1 MLTHL
6 LVKRLETTDQL
17 SSSKRRS
24 HFQATCR
31 TWSLATRKKKLLVI
45 CPKKL
50 QGALAFKRGRG
61 FSKSHHPH
69 ANPGCRWLQR
79 SVRYKFLCGW
89 AHVYSTWVQLH
100 RKTCTMFGGRSAAR
114 DKRLTRGNMLYMW
127 LRKAMCTCLCMYVG
141 VLCMIILYGYS
152 CILSVDV
159 WLMCIILRMHSMIVY
174 IYMNIYNITIY
185 ILLCEYIYILIVYCT
200 YSFTCID
207 YLCTCKTRRCWKLIP
222 LSHIRRW
229 RPQAAAST
237 DHSTL
242 AAPHPSAFWLT
253 LGNPH
258 QQLGNSIGM

>member
-1 MLTHL
+1 MLTH
-6 LVKRLETTDQL
+6 VNSFTCQEAWIHRPAVI
-17 SSSKRRS
+17 
-24 HFQATCR
+24 FQAQVAFP
-31 TWSLATRKKKLLVI
+31 SDLQNLVLGNSEKKLLVI

-100 RKTCTMFGGRSAAR
+100 RKTCTMFGGRSATR

-141 VLCMIILYGYS
+141 VFCMIILYSYS

-174 IYMNIYNITIY
+174 IYMNIWIYTI
-185 ILLCEYIYILIVYCT
+185 
-200 YSFTCID
+200 
-207 YLCTCKTRRCWKLIP
+207 
-222 LSHIRRW
+222 
-229 RPQAAAST
+229 
-237 DHSTL
+237 
-242 AAPHPSAFWLT
+242 
-253 LGNPH
+253 
-258 QQLGNSIGM
+258 

>member
-152 CILSVDV
+152 CILYNTAHAQYD
-159 WLMCIILRMHSMIVY
+159 CVY

-185 ILLCEYIYILIVYCT
+185 ILLCEYIYIYLLYTAHIV
-200 YSFTCID
+200 
-207 YLCTCKTRRCWKLIP
+207 L
-222 LSHIRRW
+222 HV
-229 RPQAAAST
+229 
-237 DHSTL
+237 
-242 AAPHPSAFWLT
+242 
-253 LGNPH
+253 
-258 QQLGNSIGM
+258 